1 MFSRRGLRVIA
12 WLIPFLVL
20 AVIAYGGWLIPLDR
34 EISGSLKDTVG
45 RLSILNLVWVVG
57 GVPVTGLVVL
67 ATALARRQGRWL
79 ALFLLGTFVEVLTKH
94 WISTPMP
101 SAVPEAHWLSWLEA
115 RTNPSPSWT
124 LATLRHLLGIH
135 PQQGAGHPFLLGSFF
150 SGHVFRITFV
160 VGMLS
165 RYQPLVTPMS
175 ALVASVLVVALGGH
189 WAIDAAGAFCIASV
203 LLAFT
208 SESRRTSRR

>member
-1 MFSRRGLRVIA
+1 MA
-12 WLIPFLVL
+12 WLLPFLAL

-34 EISGSLKDTVG
+34 AISGTLKETVG
-45 RLSILNLVWVVG
+45 RVSILNLIWVVG

-67 ATALARRQGRWL
+67 ATTLTRRQGRWL
-79 ALFLLGTFVEVLTKH
+79 ALFLLGTLLEVLTKH

-101 SAVPEAHWLSWLEA
+101 RAVPESHWLSWIEA

-124 LATLRHLLGIH
+124 LATLRHLLGVH
-135 PQQGAGHPFLLGSFF
+135 TPPGGGHPFLLGSFF

-165 RYQPLVTPMS
+165 RYQPLVTAMS
-175 ALVASVLVVALGGH
+175 ALVASVLVVAMGGH
-189 WAIDAAGAFCIASV
+189 WAIDAAGAFLIAFA
-203 LLAFT
+203 LLSLT
-208 SESRRTSRR
+208 IPERKTQ